1 MQDALTLYVISAILG
16 IVITYFLIKAAVK
29 TAIEETNKDMTDLIV
44 TQNRMLAKLLNEK
57 GIPKGEIEKI
67 FTDSKDEFWNGL
79 TSGNK

>member
-1 MQDALTLYVISAILG
+1 MG
-16 IVITYFLIKAAVK
+16 IIITYFLIKAAVK
-29 TAIEETNKDMTDLIV
+29 TAIEETNKDMTDLII

-79 TSGNK
+79 TSGSK